1 MWEYRRNMAA
11 LTWPIISSIADS
23 GTPASPSLVQKLCL
37 KSRSREDT
45 PAALRTEF
53 QPFLSEPTGCLGS
66 RSRFVAHS
74 REDEPLRLDPAE
86 LFPAI
91 GSVLFARRF
100 QGAVH
105 RVTRFRPASVLL
117 LRTTTSTV
125 SKSS

>member
-1 MWEYRRNMAA
+1 MAA

-53 QPFLSEPTGCLGS
+53 QPFLSEPTLSEPTGCLGS

-91 GSVLFARRF
+91 GCVLFARRF

>member
-1 MWEYRRNMAA
+1 MAA

-66 RSRFVAHS
+66 RSRS

-91 GSVLFARRF
+91 GCVLFARRF

-105 RVTRFRPASVLL
+105 RVTQFRPASVLL